1 MAKRR
6 VKAGTRKAGRKTSK
20 KATRKASR
28 PGRRS
33 SAQKAKSR
41 QSLGKSGGRRR
52 TARPKARARK
62 TARLRASGAS
72 ARRATAG
79 KSARQASK
87 RSLRVRKSASTR
99 RASASARGAST
110 RKTASKRPRLSTSR
124 PKPVALSR
132 ERRQL
137 REDEGIPGAPSTLNF
152 AVKASAAES
161 GHQMYHQRAK
171 EHTEGG
177 QALTGG
183 DVDSDWNDAYASGE
197 ETPGGDMSTPDQD
210 VVEEI
215 GRALGVE
222 YEDAEE
228 LKGAEKIESRDRN
241 RWEYDPA
248 SAEDYKDRNRR
259 DD

>member
-6 VKAGTRKAGRKTSK
+6 VKAGPRKAGRKTSK
-20 KATRKASR
+20 KGTRKASR
-28 PGRRS
+28 RTRK
-33 SAQKAKSR
+33 AVATKAKSR
-41 QSLGKSGGRRR
+41 RRPGKSAGRRR
-52 TARPKARARK
+52 VARPKARAR
-62 TARLRASGAS
+62 LRASGA
-72 ARRATAG
+72 
-79 KSARQASK
+79 
-87 RSLRVRKSASTR
+87 RKSASTR
-99 RASASARGAST
+99 RAPARTPAN
-110 RKTASKRPRLSTSR
+110 KRSRLSTSR
-124 PKPVALSR
+124 PKPAALSR
-132 ERRQL
+132 ERRRL
-137 REDEGIPGAPSTLNF
+137 REDESIPGAPSTLNF
-152 AVKASAAES
+152 TVKASAAES

-259 DD
+259 DE

>member
-6 VKAGTRKAGRKTSK
+6 PKTGTRKTGRKSAKKTARKPSRPPRRAGARKTSRPARVASRRPSRK
-20 KATRKASR
+20 RTSRKPAPRKA
-28 PGRRS
+28 
-33 SAQKAKSR
+33 AV
-41 QSLGKSGGRRR
+41 RR
-52 TARPKARARK
+52 TAVRKAASRTRTPARPE
-62 TARLRASGAS
+62 RAS
-72 ARRATAG
+72 RAEG
-79 KSARQASK
+79 
-87 RSLRVRKSASTR
+87 
-99 RASASARGAST
+99 
-110 RKTASKRPRLSTSR
+110 R
-124 PKPVALSR
+124 PKPEALSR
-132 ERRQL
+132 ERRRL
-137 REDEGIPGAPSTLNF
+137 REDETVPGAPSSLNF
-152 AVKASAAES
+152 TAKASAAES
-161 GHQMYHQRAK
+161 GHQMYNQRAK

-177 QALTGG
+177 ARLTGG
-183 DVDSDWNDAYASGE
+183 DVDSDWNAAYSSGE

-222 YEDAEE
+222 YDDAEE

>member
-6 VKAGTRKAGRKTSK
+6 AKAGGRKAGRKTPTK
-20 KATRKASR
+20 TTRKT
-28 PGRRS
+28 
-33 SAQKAKSR
+33 SARKVS
-41 QSLGKSGGRRR
+41 
-52 TARPKARARK
+52 RPKARAARK
-62 TARLRASGAS
+62 TSKPTRKAAARK
-72 ARRATAG
+72 ATARTILRP
-79 KSARQASK
+79 KARTS
-87 RSLRVRKSASTR
+87 
-99 RASASARGAST
+99 
-110 RKTASKRPRLSTSR
+110 SR
-124 PKPVALSR
+124 PKPAALAR
-132 ERRQL
+132 PRRQL
-137 REDEGIPGAPSTLNF
+137 RDDETVPGAPSSLNF
-152 AVKASAAES
+152 TTKASAAES
-161 GHQMYHQRAK
+161 GHQMYNQRAK

-177 QALTGG
+177 SRLTGG
-183 DVDSDWNDAYASGE
+183 DVDTDWNEAYASGE

-259 DD
+259 ED

>member
-6 VKAGTRKAGRKTSK
+6 AKARIRKRGPKTRQRDRRAKARPAKKVSASRKA
-20 KATRKASR
+20 
-28 PGRRS
+28 
-33 SAQKAKSR
+33 
-41 QSLGKSGGRRR
+41 
-52 TARPKARARK
+52 ARPKARRRSKPAPKAAARR
-62 TARLRASGAS
+62 TS
-72 ARRATAG
+72 ARTAPRP
-79 KSARQASK
+79 AAAK
-87 RSLRVRKSASTR
+87 RLA
-99 RASASARGAST
+99 AA
-110 RKTASKRPRLSTSR
+110 R
-124 PKPVALSR
+124 PKPAALSR
-132 ERRQL
+132 VRRQL
-137 REDEGIPGAPSTLNF
+137 RDDETVPGAPSSLNF
-152 AVKASAAES
+152 SAKASAAGS
-161 GHQMYHQRAK
+161 GRQMYQHRAK

-177 QALTGG
+177 AALTGG
-183 DVDSDWNDAYASGE
+183 DVDTDWNEAYSSGE

-259 DD
+259 ED

>member
-6 VKAGTRKAGRKTSK
+6 PKAGTRKAGRKTPK
-20 KATRKASR
+20 KTTRKASAR
-28 PGRRS
+28 KAASR
-33 SAQKAKSR
+33 KAKKPMR
-41 QSLGKSGGRRR
+41 K
-52 TARPKARARK
+52 APKARRK
-62 TARLRASGAS
+62 AA
-72 ARRATAG
+72 
-79 KSARQASK
+79 KP
-87 RSLRVRKSASTR
+87 VRKAKKPV
-99 RASASARGAST
+99 
-110 RKTASKRPRLSTSR
+110 RKVSSR
-124 PKPVALSR
+124 PTPAALAR

-137 REDEGIPGAPSTLNF
+137 RDDETVHGAPSSLNF
-152 AVKASAAES
+152 ETKASAADS
-161 GHQMYHQRAK
+161 GHKMYHQREK

-177 QALTGG
+177 SRLTGG
-183 DVDSDWNDAYASGE
+183 DVDSDWNEAYASGE

-248 SAEDYKDRNRR
+248 SAEDYKDRNRK

>member
-1 MAKRR
+1 M
-6 VKAGTRKAGRKTSK
+6 
-20 KATRKASR
+20 
-28 PGRRS
+28 
-33 SAQKAKSR
+33 
-41 QSLGKSGGRRR
+41 
-52 TARPKARARK
+52 
-62 TARLRASGAS
+62 
-72 ARRATAG
+72 
-79 KSARQASK
+79 
-87 RSLRVRKSASTR
+87 
-99 RASASARGAST
+99 
-110 RKTASKRPRLSTSR
+110 
-124 PKPVALSR
+124 
-132 ERRQL
+132 
-137 REDEGIPGAPSTLNF
+137 PGAPSSLNF
-152 AVKASAAES
+152 ETKASAAES
-161 GHQMYHQRAK
+161 GHQMYNQRAK

-177 QALTGG
+177 QTLTGG
-183 DVDSDWNDAYASGE
+183 DVDSDWNDAYSSGE

>member
-6 VKAGTRKAGRKTSK
+6 AKAGTRKAGRKTPK
-20 KATRKASR
+20 KTTRKASAR
-28 PGRRS
+28 KAASR
-33 SAQKAKSR
+33 KAK
-41 QSLGKSGGRRR
+41 K
-52 TARPKARARK
+52 P
-62 TARLRASGAS
+62 
-72 ARRATAG
+72 
-79 KSARQASK
+79 
-87 RSLRVRKSASTR
+87 VRKAKKPV
-99 RASASARGAST
+99 
-110 RKTASKRPRLSTSR
+110 RKAKKPVRKAKKPVRKVSSR
-124 PKPVALSR
+124 PTPAALAR

-137 REDEGIPGAPSTLNF
+137 RDDETVPGAPSSLNF
-152 AVKASAAES
+152 ETKASAADS
-161 GHQMYHQRAK
+161 GHKMYHQREK

-177 QALTGG
+177 ARLTGG
-183 DVDSDWNDAYASGE
+183 DVDSDWNEAYASGE

-248 SAEDYKDRNRR
+248 SAEDYKDRNRK

>member
-6 VKAGTRKAGRKTSK
+6 AKAGTRKARRKTPK
-20 KATRKASR
+20 KTMRKASAR
-28 PGRRS
+28 KAASR
-33 SAQKAKSR
+33 KAK
-41 QSLGKSGGRRR
+41 
-52 TARPKARARK
+52 RP
-62 TARLRASGAS
+62 
-72 ARRATAG
+72 
-79 KSARQASK
+79 
-87 RSLRVRKSASTR
+87 VRKAKKPV
-99 RASASARGAST
+99 
-110 RKTASKRPRLSTSR
+110 RKVTTPVRKAKKPVRKVSSR
-124 PKPVALSR
+124 PTPAALAR

-137 REDEGIPGAPSTLNF
+137 RDDETVPGAPSSLNF
-152 AVKASAAES
+152 ASKASAADS
-161 GHQMYHQRAK
+161 GHKMYHQREK

-177 QALTGG
+177 ARLTGG
-183 DVDSDWNDAYASGE
+183 DVDSDWNEAYASGE

-248 SAEDYKDRNRR
+248 SAEDYKDRNRK

>member
-6 VKAGTRKAGRKTSK
+6 AKAPKRKAGRNT
-20 KATRKASR
+20 
-28 PGRRS
+28 
-33 SAQKAKSR
+33 QAKSR
-41 QSLGKSGGRRR
+41 QSSRKSSAGRRR
-52 TARPKARARK
+52 TARPARKGSTRKAARPKAR
-62 TARLRASGAS
+62 RASGAS
-72 ARRATAG
+72 ASARRAKASRKPRPVASRKAAPKPRKTAP
-79 KSARQASK
+79 SK
-87 RSLRVRKSASTR
+87 A
-99 RASASARGAST
+99 ASAR
-110 RKTASKRPRLSTSR
+110 
-124 PKPVALSR
+124 PKPLALSR

-137 REDEGIPGAPSTLNF
+137 RDDETVPGAPSSLNF
-152 AVKASAAES
+152 STKASAAES
-161 GHQMYHQRAK
+161 GQQMYHQRAK

-183 DVDSDWNDAYASGE
+183 DVDSDWNDAYSSGE

-228 LKGAEKIESRDRN
+228 LKGADKIESRDRN

-259 DD
+259 DS

>member
-1 MAKRR
+1 
-6 VKAGTRKAGRKTSK
+6 VK
-20 KATRKASR
+20 
-28 PGRRS
+28 
-33 SAQKAKSR
+33 
-41 QSLGKSGGRRR
+41 
-52 TARPKARARK
+52 
-62 TARLRASGAS
+62 
-72 ARRATAG
+72 
-79 KSARQASK
+79 QAHA
-87 RSLRVRKSASTR
+87 RKSASTA
-99 RASASARGAST
+99 RASASARGASART
-110 RKTASKRPRLSTSR
+110 KTNKRARLSPSR
-124 PKPVALSR
+124 PKPLALSR

-137 REDEGIPGAPSTLNF
+137 REDETIPGAPSTLNF

>member
-1 MAKRR
+1 
-6 VKAGTRKAGRKTSK
+6 
-20 KATRKASR
+20 
-28 PGRRS
+28 
-33 SAQKAKSR
+33 
-41 QSLGKSGGRRR
+41 
-52 TARPKARARK
+52 
-62 TARLRASGAS
+62 
-72 ARRATAG
+72 
-79 KSARQASK
+79 
-87 RSLRVRKSASTR
+87 
-99 RASASARGAST
+99 
-110 RKTASKRPRLSTSR
+110 
-124 PKPVALSR
+124 
-132 ERRQL
+132 
-137 REDEGIPGAPSTLNF
+137 
-152 AVKASAAES
+152 
-161 GHQMYHQRAK
+161 MYHQRAK

-177 QALTGG
+177 RTLTGG
-183 DVDSDWNDAYASGE
+183 DVDTDWNGAYASGE

>member
-20 KATRKASR
+20 KATRKTSR
-28 PGRRS
+28 PARNV

-41 QSLGKSGGRRR
+41 QRSGKSAGRRR
-52 TARPKARARK
+52 TARPKARAR
-62 TARLRASGAS
+62 LRASGAS
-72 ARRATAG
+72 ASARRATANR
-79 KSARQASK
+79 SARQAASRKAASK
-87 RSLRVRKSASTR
+87 S
-99 RASASARGAST
+99 
-110 RKTASKRPRLSTSR
+110 RKTANKRSRLSTSR
-124 PKPVALSR
+124 PKPIALSR

-241 RWEYDPA
+241 RWEFDPA

>member
-1 MAKRR
+1 MAKR
-6 VKAGTRKAGRKTSK
+6 KAKARTRT
-20 KATRKASR
+20 
-28 PGRRS
+28 
-33 SAQKAKSR
+33 KAKSR
-41 QSLGKSGGRRR
+41 QSAGKSSARRR
-52 TARPKARARK
+52 TTSRRRTQKSSASRRRTSKPARKAAPRKAAAKARKPAP
-62 TARLRASGAS
+62 A
-72 ARRATAG
+72 
-79 KSARQASK
+79 
-87 RSLRVRKSASTR
+87 
-99 RASASARGAST
+99 
-110 RKTASKRPRLSTSR
+110 KRPGREGGR
-124 PKPVALSR
+124 PKPAALSR
-132 ERRQL
+132 ERRRL
-137 REDEGIPGAPSTLNF
+137 RDDETVPGAPSSLNF
-152 AVKASAAES
+152 SAKASAAET

-177 QALTGG
+177 HALTGG
-183 DVDSDWNDAYASGE
+183 DVDSDWNDAYSSGE

-259 DD
+259 DS

>member
-1 MAKRR
+1 MP
-6 VKAGTRKAGRKTSK
+6 VRKAKKPVRKVS
-20 KATRKASR
+20 SR
-28 PGRRS
+28 PTP
-33 SAQKAKSR
+33 A
-41 QSLGKSGGRRR
+41 
-52 TARPKARARK
+52 
-62 TARLRASGAS
+62 
-72 ARRATAG
+72 
-79 KSARQASK
+79 
-87 RSLRVRKSASTR
+87 
-99 RASASARGAST
+99 
-110 RKTASKRPRLSTSR
+110 
-124 PKPVALSR
+124 ALAR

-137 REDEGIPGAPSTLNF
+137 RDDETVPGAPSSLNF
-152 AVKASAAES
+152 ESKASAADS
-161 GHQMYHQRAK
+161 GHKMYHQREK

-177 QALTGG
+177 ARLTGG
-183 DVDSDWNDAYASGE
+183 DVDSDWNEAYASGE

-248 SAEDYKDRNRR
+248 SAEDYKDRNRK